1 MNIPLCIPSISDA
14 ELDLAREALTSGWL
28 AHGPFNHKF
37 EHAFAEYLGV
47 KHAITLNSCTSALF
61 LALKAQD
68 ISGEVI
74 LPSFTFVA
82 SANAVVTA
90 GAVPVLVDIDYD
102 TCNILPAAI
111 EAAITP
117 RTEAI
122 MPVHFAG
129 QPCLMDAI
137 SEIASRHGLALIE
150 DSAETLG
157 ATFAGR
163 QAGTFGA
170 GCFSFFP
177 TKNLTTG
184 EGGMLTTDNGALAAR
199 VRVLAS
205 HGVPKTTYER
215 EKEALPWYRSAVE
228 PGYNFRLSNVL
239 AAVGY
244 AQMGRLDAMNA
255 RRQQLAAA
263 YSARLADIEAIA
275 LPVVHP
281 QATHVYQMY
290 TVKLKQGDRD
300 RFVQELRKLGVG
312 ASVHFDPP
320 VHHSL
325 WYRQQSHP
333 HDLSVT
339 ECVAARIVTLP
350 MYPDMT
356 EGEVDFVCDCILSVL
371 GNG

>member
-1 MNIPLCIPSISDA
+1 MNIPLCIPSITEA
-14 ELDLAREALTSGWL
+14 ELDLAREALSSGWL

-47 KHAITLNSCTSALF
+47 KHAVTLNSCTSALF

-68 ISGEVI
+68 ITGEVI

-82 SANAVVTA
+82 SANAAVTA
-90 GAVPVLVDIDYD
+90 GATPVLVDIDYN
-102 TCNILPAAI
+102 TCNVSPAAI
-111 EAAITP
+111 EAAITT

-129 QPCLMDAI
+129 QPCLMDEI
-137 SEIASRHGLALIE
+137 MVIASKHGLAIIE

-157 ATFAGR
+157 ATFAGQ
-163 QAGTFGA
+163 QAGTFGT

-184 EGGMLTTDNGALAAR
+184 EGGMLTTNDDDLAAR
-199 VRVLAS
+199 VRLLAS

-244 AQMGRLDAMNA
+244 AQMGRLDAMNS

-263 YSARLADIEAIA
+263 YNSGLADLEAIDLPA
-275 LPVVHP
+275 LHP

-290 TVKLKQGDRD
+290 TIKLKQGDRD
-300 RFVQELRKLGVG
+300 RFVQDLRTLGVG

-320 VHHSL
+320 VHQSVWYQQQPLRHS
-325 WYRQQSHP
+325 
-333 HDLSVT
+333 LSVT
-339 ECVAARIVTLP
+339 ECVAAGIVTLP

-356 EGEVDFVCDCILSVL
+356 EVEVDFVCEGIRSVL
-371 GNG
+371 RSG